1 MIVFIRQTKSLHI
14 KVIFYILSRVAVL
27 RSTNQYRACTES
39 IDSSRIDD
47 DGLMYGWMQE
57 CITALSCRQKEA
69 NVTFVYVCHVVTRRT
84 TPWVPAGV
92 FLLSGNVYGDRLED
106 STVSM
111 VRIESPH

>member
-27 RSTNQYRACTES
+27 RSTNQYRASTES

-69 NVTFVYVCHVVTRRT
+69 NVTFVYVCLCLSCCHEKNNAVGASGCISVVRK
-84 TPWVPAGV
+84 
-92 FLLSGNVYGDRLED
+92 RLWR
-106 STVSM
+106 SVGG
-111 VRIESPH
+111 